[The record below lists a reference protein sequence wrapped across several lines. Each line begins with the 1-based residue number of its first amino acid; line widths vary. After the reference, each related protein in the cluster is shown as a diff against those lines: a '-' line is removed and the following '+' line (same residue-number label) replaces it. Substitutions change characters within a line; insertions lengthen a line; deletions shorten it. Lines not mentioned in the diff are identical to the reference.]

1 MKLTLKRLTSRG
13 TPMLSATELEGDEN
27 FVAFRNCRFDCPD
40 SQRWSFDEAV
50 VDAAVELGFKPF
62 LFNQE
67 RWVGESGWEFFKDD
81 WAVITQLADK
91 VSAALGVPYTVVGM
105 EV

>member
-13 TPMLSATELEGDEN
+13 TPMLSATELAGEEN
-27 FVAFRNCRFDCPD
+27 FVAYRNCRFDCPD
-40 SQRWSFDEAV
+40 SERWSFDEAV
-50 VDAAVELGFKPF
+50 TEAALVLGFKPF

-81 WAVITQLADK
+81 WATITQLAEM
-91 VSAALGVPYTVVGM
+91 VSATLGVPYTVIEK

>member
-13 TPMLSATELEGDEN
+13 TPMLSATELVGDEK
-27 FVAFRNCRFDCPD
+27 FVAYRNYRFDCPD
-40 SQRWSFDEAV
+40 SERWAFDEAV
-50 VDAAVELGFKPF
+50 VEAAVELGFKPF
-62 LFNQE
+62 IFNQE

-81 WAVITQLADK
+81 WTVITQLADK
-91 VSAALGVPYTVVGM
+91 VSAALNVPYTVVEK